1 MLQRLPYKWLVAT
14 AFVFGL
20 FMEIL
25 DMTVLNTALP
35 ALGRHFD
42 AGTETLQW
50 LVTGYMVSMA
60 VFIPASGWIADRFGT
75 KRTFLFALA
84 VFTAASAWGGVAG
97 SLGELIVARV
107 AQGLGGGLLTPVG
120 TAMLFRAFPPAERAK
135 ASAVLSVPTTL
146 APAFGPVLGG
156 WMVDNI
162 SWRWI
167 FFLKVPIGVLGL
179 VFAKVA
185 LHEERADHP
194 GRFDAAGFLSG
205 GAALALLLYGLDR
218 GAREG
223 WATNGV
229 LVSLGV
235 GLALAAVFT
244 AIELARAEP
253 MIDLRL
259 LKDRLFRIGNL
270 LMLPASGAM
279 MGALFLVPLLLQY
292 QMGVDATG
300 SGLVTMFQALGM
312 VAFLQLA
319 GRLYPKIGPR
329 RMLATGF
336 AVVAVAQ
343 AMLMTVGPDTTLW
356 AVRLPLFA
364 MGAGMALTVIP
375 LQAATFATIA
385 PGSIARASSVF
396 STTRQVAGAAGV
408 ALVATLLSAR
418 TDSRLGA
425 LGADAGA
432 ADRQDAVFGA
442 YHDIF
447 LVTAVLAVLG
457 LVAALFV
464 RDADAIASIRPTP
477 EPADAATKPADTD
490 SSERLS

>member
-1 MLQRLPYKWLVAT
+1 MLRRVPYKWLVAT

-35 ALGRHFD
+35 ALGRHFG

-50 LVTGYMVSMA
+50 LVTGYLVSMA
-60 VFIPASGWIADRFGT
+60 VFIPASGWVADRFGT

-84 VFTAASAWGGVAG
+84 VFTAASAWGGFAG

-107 AQGLGGGLLTPVG
+107 VQGVGGGLLTPVG

-135 ASAVLSVPTTL
+135 ASAVLSIPTTI

-167 FFLKVPIGVLGL
+167 FFLKVPIGVLGIL
-179 VFAKVA
+179 FAAVA
-185 LHEERADHP
+185 LREERADHP

-205 GAALALLLYGLDR
+205 GAALALLLLGLDR

-223 WATNGV
+223 WGTPAV
-229 LVSLGV
+229 LVPLGA
-235 GLALAAVFT
+235 GLALAAAFCV
-244 AIELARAEP
+244 IELARAEP

-259 LKDRLFRIGNL
+259 LKDRLFRTGNL
-270 LMLPASGAM
+270 LMLPASGAL

-312 VAFLQLA
+312 VALLPLA
-319 GRLYPKIGPR
+319 GRLYPKLGPR
-329 RMLATGF
+329 RLLATGF
-336 AVVAVAQ
+336 AVIAAAQ
-343 AMLMTVGPDTTLW
+343 AILITVDPGTTLW
-356 AVRLPLFA
+356 VVRLSLFV

-375 LQAATFATIA
+375 LQAASFATITPA
-385 PGSIARASSVF
+385 AITRASSVF
-396 STTRQVAGAAGV
+396 STTRQVASAAGV
-408 ALVATLLSAR
+408 AVAATLLTTR
-418 TDSRLGA
+418 TDSRLGD
-425 LGADAGA
+425 LGDRA
-432 ADRQDAVFGA
+432 ADLTSRQGALFAA

-447 LVTAVLAVLG
+447 LVTTALALLG
-457 LVAALFV
+457 FLVALRV
-464 RDADAIASIRPTP
+464 RDADAITSMRPA
-477 EPADAATKPADTD
+477 PAVTGAD
-490 SSERLS
+490 R